1 MMPWPK
7 ERANLEGD
15 MKRTFLLLALGWAT
29 ISAACAQADSTNSPS
44 NPPPTK
50 NTSILSSEEDQEVS
64 NAHRAALSA
73 DPSLAATEKEL
84 WAKLK
89 AVRDAGG
96 GPNPD
101 LKAELLDFNTKL
113 EAAMVKAD
121 PKVEPLLAKLE
132 AAHPHHP

>member
-1 MMPWPK
+1 
-7 ERANLEGD
+7 
-15 MKRTFLLLALGWAT
+15 MKRTFLLLALGWAM
-29 ISAACAQADSTNSPS
+29 ISATAAQSGSTNSSS
-44 NPPPTK
+44 NPPPAK

-64 NAHRAALSA
+64 KAHRAALSA
-73 DPSLAATEKEL
+73 DPSLAATEQEL

-89 AVRDAGG
+89 AARDAGG

-101 LKAELLDFNTKL
+101 LKTELLDFNTKL

-132 AAHPHHP
+132 AARSHHP